1 VGEYEMS
8 VIVAVFAVV
17 ELGGVILAVDAVMR
31 PRSSQAAIAWSV
43 SLLSLPIVVIPL
55 YFIFG
60 RTRFQGYAE
69 ALREKESHIEETL
82 ANWYSQMATVASK
95 NIEELDAVEK
105 LVQGVT
111 SIPFTTGNRVDLL
124 INADRTYTEML
135 AAIADA
141 ASYVLV
147 QFYIIKDGVIGQ
159 RLIQALIDKARVGV
173 KVYFLYDEIGC
184 WQLSSAFLEKLVSE
198 SVQVSGFKTTQGR
211 RNRFQINFRN
221 HRKLLVVDGRIG
233 FIGGH
238 NLADE
243 YLHYRDTHLRI
254 EGPATQQIQLSFMK
268 DWFWATRQILEVNKV
283 IERHSSDAQ
292 SVAIVNTGPADCKA
306 ACSALFATMIH
317 SAKHRLWLTSPYFVP
332 DDVTV
337 RALEA
342 AAIRGVDVRLLLPG
356 KADHLFVE
364 LASYT
369 YYAQLIRCGVK
380 IFRYQVKFLHQKV
393 VLVDWILSGI
403 GTVNLDNRSLY
414 LNFEATA
421 LIADKGFAAQVETM
435 LQADFEGSEPVRQDH
450 LHTKPFYLQV
460 AARVA
465 RLASPLL

>member
-1 VGEYEMS
+1 MVEYDIS
-8 VIVAVFAVV
+8 VIVTVLAVV
-17 ELGGVILAVDAVMR
+17 ELVGVILAVDAVMR

-43 SLLSLPIVVIPL
+43 SLISLPIAVIPFYL
-55 YFIFG
+55 IFG

-69 ALREKESHIEETL
+69 ALREKESHIEESL
-82 ANWYSQMATVASK
+82 ANWYSQMATVAAK
-95 NIEELDAVEK
+95 NIGELATVEELVH
-105 LVQGVT
+105 GIT
-111 SIPFTTGNRVDLL
+111 HIPFTTGNRVDLL
-124 INADRTYTEML
+124 INAERTYTEML

-141 ASYVLV
+141 TSYVLV

-159 RLIQALIDKARVGV
+159 RLIKALIDKARVGV

-184 WQLSSAFLEKLVSE
+184 WQLSSAFLEKLRSE
-198 SVQVSGFKTTQGR
+198 SVHVSGFKTTQGR

-254 EGPATQQIQLSFMK
+254 EGPAAQQIQLSFMK
-268 DWFWATRQILEVNKV
+268 DWFWATRQVLEVSKA
-283 IERHSSDAQ
+283 IGQHSSEVR

-306 ACSALFATMIH
+306 GCSALFATLIH
-317 SAKHRLWLTSPYFVP
+317 SAKRRLWLTSPYFVP

-369 YYAQLIRCGVK
+369 YYAQLLRCGVQ
-380 IFRYQVKFLHQKV
+380 IFRYQAKFLHQKV
-393 VLVDWILSGI
+393 VLIDGILAGV

-450 LHTKPFYLQV
+450 FATKPFHLQV

>member
-1 VGEYEMS
+1 M
-8 VIVAVFAVV
+8 
-17 ELGGVILAVDAVMR
+17 
-31 PRSSQAAIAWSV
+31 
-43 SLLSLPIVVIPL
+43 
-55 YFIFG
+55 
-60 RTRFQGYAE
+60 
-69 ALREKESHIEETL
+69 
-82 ANWYSQMATVASK
+82 
-95 NIEELDAVEK
+95 
-105 LVQGVT
+105 
-111 SIPFTTGNRVDLL
+111 
-124 INADRTYTEML
+124 
-135 AAIADA
+135 
-141 ASYVLV
+141 
-147 QFYIIKDGVIGQ
+147 
-159 RLIQALIDKARVGV
+159 
-173 KVYFLYDEIGC
+173 
-184 WQLSSAFLEKLVSE
+184 VSE

-254 EGPATQQIQLSFMK
+254 EGPATQQMQLSFMK

-283 IERHSSDAQ
+283 IEPHPSDLQ
-292 SVAIVNTGPADCKA
+292 SVAVVNTGPADCKA

-342 AAIRGVDVRLLLPG
+342 AAICGVDVRLLLPG

-393 VLVDWILSGI
+393 VLVDWILSGV

-421 LIADKGFAAQVETM
+421 LIADKGFAAQVEAM
-435 LQADFEGSEPVRQDH
+435 LQADFEESEPVRQDH
-450 LHTKPFYLQV
+450 LNTKPFYLQV

>member
-141 ASYVLV
+141 TSYVLV